1 MTHTPTHPQAIAAI
15 RAAELRPRIGHWAA
29 WRYCAKRG
37 VPHSLFVIAC
47 VLANAQSVGLT
58 METSS

>member
-1 MTHTPTHPQAIAAI
+1 MSHTPTHPQAIAAV

-47 VLANAQSVGLT
+47 VLAQASRAGL
-58 METSS
+58 